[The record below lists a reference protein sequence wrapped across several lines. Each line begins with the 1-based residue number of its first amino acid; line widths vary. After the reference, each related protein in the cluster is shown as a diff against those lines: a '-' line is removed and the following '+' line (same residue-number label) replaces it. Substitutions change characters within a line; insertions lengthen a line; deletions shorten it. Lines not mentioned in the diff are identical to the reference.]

1 MATGARRIGFKVRPT
16 TECSAFVLL
25 GGKRVRLLLMALIAL
40 LGASCAQPTSRAPI
54 SDTAQGEAARATS
67 QRTLVTAVRVEPATL
82 VARDLQEASG
92 VGLYLTRRM
101 FNADLALLDGGGVAH
116 PYLAEALP
124 RLDTESWKVFPDGR
138 METTYRLRPN
148 LTWHDGTALTADDF
162 VFSWRLYSNPAMGM
176 ARRLPMSSMDEI
188 VALDPLTFLIRW
200 NTPYPDAASM
210 TDRNADLPAL
220 PRHILGRPYDEDPQS
235 VTSHAYWSRDFV
247 GLGPYRLERW
257 EPGAFIEASAFAGH
271 ALGKPKIE
279 RIRML
284 FMPDSN
290 AVLAAMR
297 AGDVH
302 LSADS
307 SLRAEHAMLLKRDW
321 EPRQGGD
328 VLFHPNQWRAVHFQ
342 HRPELATPRAI
353 LDARVRKALAHA
365 IDRTSI
371 NEAVYSGTLGYADS
385 MISPRSEWGR
395 AADSATVKYPYD
407 VRRTEQLL
415 GEAGFAKGTDGTFA
429 SPGAGRL
436 SVELKTNA
444 ASDNEAEMSIM
455 AAGWRQ
461 AGIDIQEAVL
471 PAAQAQDNE
480 VRSTFRGLYSNNTPP
495 GEAAIVNH
503 TTSRIPK
510 PETRWNGS
518 NRGGWSNPEYDRLAE
533 AFAVTLDRAERNR
546 QIAEMVRIF
555 TDDLAAISLFFRVQ
569 PWVYISALK
578 GVDREVAP
586 EAFAAWNLHTWT
598 FD

>member
-1 MATGARRIGFKVRPT
+1 MK
-16 TECSAFVLL
+16 
-25 GGKRVRLLLMALIAL
+25 LLLVALITVF
-40 LGASCAQPTSRAPI
+40 GAGCAQPANRPPSSGVEQR
-54 SDTAQGEAARATS
+54 DAARSAP
-67 QRTLVTAVRVEPATL
+67 QRTLIAAVRVEPATL

-101 FNADLALLDGGGVAH
+101 FNADLALLDGGGATH
-116 PYLAEALP
+116 PYLTDALP
-124 RLDTESWKVFPDGR
+124 ELNTDTWKVFPDGR
-138 METTYRLRPN
+138 METIYHLRPN
-148 LTWHDGTALTADDF
+148 LTWHDGTPLSAEDF
-162 VFSWRLYSNPAMGM
+162 VFAWRLYSNPTLGM
-176 ARRLPMSSMDEI
+176 ARRLPMSSMEDVI
-188 VALDPLTFLIRW
+188 ALDTQTFVVHWHTL
-200 NTPYPDAASM
+200 YPDAAGM

-220 PRHILGRPYDEDPQS
+220 PRHILARLYDEDPQS
-235 VTSHAYWSRDFV
+235 VTSHGYWSRDFV

-279 RIRML
+279 RIKLL

-321 EPRQGGD
+321 EARQGGD

-342 HRPELATPRAI
+342 HRPEIVSPRAL
-353 LDARVRKALAHA
+353 LDVRVRKALAHT
-365 IDRTSI
+365 IDRVAI

-385 MISPRSEWGR
+385 VISPRSEWGEAADR
-395 AADSATVKYPYD
+395 AAVKYPYD
-407 VRRTEQLL
+407 PRRAEQLFTD
-415 GEAGFAKGTDGTFA
+415 AGFTKGSDGWYGTSSA
-429 SPGAGRL
+429 RRL
-436 SVELKTNA
+436 SIELKTNA

-461 AGIDIQEAVL
+461 VGIEIQEAVL

-480 VRSTFRGLYSNNTPP
+480 IRSTFRGMYSNNTPP
-495 GEAAIVNH
+495 GEAGIVNH
-503 TTSRIPK
+503 TSSRIPK

-518 NRGGWSNPEYDRLAE
+518 NRGGWSNPEYDRLAD

-546 QIAEMVRIF
+546 QVAEMVRIF
-555 TDDLAAISLFFRVQ
+555 TDDVAAISLFFRVQ
-569 PWVYISALK
+569 PWVYVAALK
-578 GVDREVAP
+578 GIDREVAP
-586 EAFAAWNLHTWT
+586 EAFAAWNLHEWT
-598 FD
+598 FE